1 MAKNPANQLI
11 GRLSHFLQA
20 GFYPSQVVG
29 RISEPSTVGADPNLI
44 LLDDFQLG

>member
-1 MAKNPANQLI
+1 MAKNLANQLI
-11 GRLSHFLQA
+11 GSLSRFLQA

-44 LLDDFQLG
+44 LPDDFQMG